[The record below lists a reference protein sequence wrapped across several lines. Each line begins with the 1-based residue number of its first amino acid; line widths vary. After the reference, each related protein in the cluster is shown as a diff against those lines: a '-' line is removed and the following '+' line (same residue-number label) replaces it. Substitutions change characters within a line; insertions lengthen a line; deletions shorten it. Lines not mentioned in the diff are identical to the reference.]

1 MHGRGVSSKGGPGQL
16 PSPSF
21 PTTNGWRD
29 KHRSIP
35 ALSRVQAV
43 LSVKLRRNSRHAH
56 RPCILHQA
64 RQRELVAESLVQQRI
79 ELGPDLVFL
88 GTAKVA
94 GVAAICDFGGRSF
107 WLMMIEIEVAPA
119 ARSGKALGILDGH
132 IRAVESAGEIAPP
145 RRLGSRAV
153 AVLSW
158 QRELQL
164 LEQDCPFGELIG
176 LLEYLVGARL
186 DVDVV
191 ILREPGLAA
200 IERVG
205 SERRSDVHPF
215 VEILRQNQIARRGV
229 LGQIARLGLRLRAG
243 AGEPLREYGG
253 CNDHGTPN

>member
-21 PTTNGWRD
+21 PTTDSWCD

-119 ARSGKALGILDGH
+119 ARSGKALGILDRHVG
-132 IRAVESAGEIAPP
+132 AVETPGEIAPP
-145 RRLGSRAV
+145 RRLRA
-153 AVLSW
+153 
-158 QRELQL
+158 RT
-164 LEQDCPFGELIG
+164 I
-176 LLEYLVGARL
+176 
-186 DVDVV
+186 
-191 ILREPGLAA
+191 
-200 IERVG
+200 
-205 SERRSDVHPF
+205 
-215 VEILRQNQIARRGV
+215 GV
-229 LGQIARLGLRLRAG
+229 LAR
-243 AGEPLREYGG
+243 
-253 CNDHGTPN
+253 